1 MLREGE
7 CIIKDFLPLGG
18 LEVVYLGYLILHKP
32 SRSLSK
38 QAREWVSEWAR
49 EGVEERSFRSVSSLG
64 TAMQKAW
71 ASDEKVERIVGPSL
85 SEPAQ
90 YAVDDSTRQFTMH
103 QQQSGFLRW
112 ALQWQETEIAAVL
125 MHCVG
130 RQTHLGYAVSTVGGS
145 HTNEY
150 IISDQ
155 LLLENAT
162 HNCSIKCLLV
172 DRHTC
177 LASHCVFLQRKC

>member
-38 QAREWVSEWAR
+38 QAREWVSELER
-49 EGVEERSFRSVSSLG
+49 EWRREALEVYPALALRCKKPERLMKRWRGLWV
-64 TAMQKAW
+64 
-71 ASDEKVERIVGPSL
+71 PL